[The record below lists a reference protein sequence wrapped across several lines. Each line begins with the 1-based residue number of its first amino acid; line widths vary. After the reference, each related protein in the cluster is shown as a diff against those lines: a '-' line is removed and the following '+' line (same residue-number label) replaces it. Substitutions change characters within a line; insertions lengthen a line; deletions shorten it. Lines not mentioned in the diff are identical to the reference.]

1 MSNAINF
8 DLNNFSF
15 KTFTAS
21 LGLSKILPALITL
34 AICLLAIWLLTK
46 LTDKLLGRSKKIDG
60 TLGGFIRSAVR
71 GVMWILTVIIVADA
85 LGIPTTSLVALVSVV
100 GLALSLSV
108 QNIMSNLFSGITLL
122 ITKPFVA
129 GDFVDIAG
137 KTGTIK
143 SMGLFY
149 TMMDT
154 VDNTVIN
161 IPNGDVTAAS
171 IINYSKEELRR
182 VDMKFCASYDDS
194 TGDVKAAILE
204 AAAEDERIRTEP
216 APFIALNQYK
226 DSCIEYVVRLWCKN
240 SDYWD
245 VYFGMNER
253 VRAAFYRNGIS
264 MTYEHM
270 NVHIVEK

>member
-1 MSNAINF
+1 MSSTINF
-8 DLNNFSF
+8 DNFSF
-15 KTFTAS
+15 KAFTAS
-21 LGLSKILPALITL
+21 LGLSKLLPAVITL

-46 LTDKLLGRSKKIDG
+46 LTDKLLNRSRKIDG

-85 LGIPTTSLVALVSVV
+85 LGIPTTSLVALVSVA

-129 GDFVDIAG
+129 GNFVDISG
-137 KTGTIK
+137 KTGVIK

-149 TMMDT
+149 TVMDT
-154 VDNTVIN
+154 VDNMVVN
-161 IPNGDVTAAS
+161 IPNSDVTAAS
-171 IINYSKEELRR
+171 VINYSAEELRR
-182 VDMKFCASYDDS
+182 VDMKFSASYDDA
-194 TGDVKAAILE
+194 TEDVKAAILE
-204 AAAEDERIRTEP
+204 AAAEDGRILGEP
-216 APFIALNQYK
+216 APFVAISEYK
-226 DSCIEYVVRLWCKN
+226 GSSIEYVVRLWCKN
-240 SDYWD
+240 TDYWD

-253 VRAAFYRNGIS
+253 VRSAFDRNGVS

-270 NVHIVEK
+270 NVHILEK

>member
-1 MSNAINF
+1 MNISL
-8 DLNNFSF
+8 DSLENFSL
-15 KTFTAS
+15 KAFTAS
-21 LGLSKILPALITL
+21 IGLSKFLPAVITL
-34 AICLLAIWLLTK
+34 TLCLLAIWLLTK

-122 ITKPFVA
+122 IAKPFVA

-137 KTGTIK
+137 KTGVIK

-161 IPNGDVTAAS
+161 IPNSDVTAAS

-182 VDMKFCASYDDS
+182 VDMKFCASYDDA
-194 TGDVKAAILE
+194 TDDVKAAILE
-204 AAAEDERIRTEP
+204 AAAEDGRIMAAP
-216 APFIALNQYK
+216 APFVALSQYK
-226 DSCIEYVVRLWCKN
+226 ESCIEYVVRLWCRN

-253 VRAAFYRNGIS
+253 VRRSFDKNGIS

-270 NVHIVEK
+270 NIHIIEK

>member
-1 MSNAINF
+1 MNNTINL
-8 DLNNFSF
+8 DNFSF
-15 KTFTAS
+15 KAFTAS
-21 LGLSKILPALITL
+21 LGLSKILPAVVTM

-122 ITKPFVA
+122 IAKPFVA

-154 VDNTVIN
+154 VDNMVIN

-182 VDMKFCASYDDS
+182 VDMLFCASYDDA
-194 TGDVKAAILE
+194 TEDVKAAILE
-204 AAAEDERIRTEP
+204 AAAEDERIKDEP
-216 APFIALNQYK
+216 APFIALHQYK

-240 SDYWD
+240 SDYGA

-253 VRAAFYRNGIS
+253 VRAAFDRNGIH

>member
-1 MSNAINF
+1 MNNTINL
-8 DLNNFSF
+8 DNFSF
-15 KTFTAS
+15 KAFTAS
-21 LGLSKILPALITL
+21 LGLSKILPAVVTM

-71 GVMWILTVIIVADA
+71 GIMWILTVIIVADA

-122 ITKPFVA
+122 IAKPFVA

-154 VDNTVIN
+154 VDNMVIN

-182 VDMKFCASYDDS
+182 VDMLFCASYDDA
-194 TGDVKAAILE
+194 TEDVKAAILE
-204 AAAEDERIRTEP
+204 AAAEDERIKDEP

-240 SDYWD
+240 SDYWA

-253 VRAAFYRNGIS
+253 VRAAFDRNGIH